1 MSLRYA
7 LLALLR
13 VGPLSGYELQKQFA
27 MSVGHVWHAPDSQ
40 IYPELRKMEAE
51 GLIEGEEQPR
61 GQRATRR
68 VYHVTDAGN
77 GAFLDWM
84 QTPLEYARVRD
95 PAHLRA
101 AYLEAASPAAA
112 REFFRGHIAQWER
125 ELAQWEGELVRIAQT
140 ANPMLVRRLAVT
152 EPEDRERTIAFKRF
166 TYEGLVERA
175 RIEIAWARRGLQLID
190 ELEASGGVW
199 SGPGAALV

>member
-77 GAFLDWM
+77 RAFLDWM

-112 REFFRGHIAQWER
+112 REFFRGHIAQWEA

-199 SGPGAALV
+199 SGPALV

>member
-68 VYHVTDAGN
+68 VYHVTEAGN
-77 GAFLDWM
+77 RAFLDWM

-112 REFFRGHIAQWER
+112 REFFRGHIAQWEA

-199 SGPGAALV
+199 SGPGLV